1 MKLLKD
7 YDCFILYH
15 QGKANVVVD
24 ALSRK
29 SMGSLAGITLENR
42 PLAEDM
48 LKLELEGVQFELGHL
63 EVLSACLRA
72 QSPLINRIK
81 VAQGKDRRLVKLMEV
96 ARGDETFVVVV
107 D

>member
-15 QGKANVVVD
+15 QGKANVVVN

-29 SMGSLAGITLENR
+29 SMGRLADITLENR
-42 PLAEDM
+42 PLVEDM
-48 LKLELEGVQFELGHL
+48 HKLESEGAQFELGHS
-63 EVLSACLRA
+63 EMLSACMRA

-81 VAQGKDRRLVKLMEV
+81 VAQGKDWRLVKLMEV